1 MYIPKLFCGYNSRNE
16 REQGHVISSHL
27 ICNLSYFVYA
37 KQTMGLS
44 WRGMSRDHHYRCC
57 NTNDEGYR
65 DSIAVAPRLPA
76 VGTEGED
83 MNVIASDLFL
93 VMRHV
98 VVVVFAT
105 WGGGKQID
113 IFSAGHPVWRVCSVN
128 IKLRKKRGIPTH
140 VPMRWSIFMTLVFL
154 LYNQLAYTYLGTA
167 SHTTIY

>member
-1 MYIPKLFCGYNSRNE
+1 MYIQKLFCGYNSRNE

-37 KQTMGLS
+37 EQTMGLS

-76 VGTEGED
+76 FGTEGE
-83 MNVIASDLFL
+83 NTNIIASDLFL

-98 VVVVFAT
+98 VVVFAT
-105 WGGGKQID
+105 WGEGKQID
-113 IFSAGHPVWRVCSVN
+113 IFSAGHTVWRVCSVN
-128 IKLRKKRGIPTH
+128 IKLRKKR
-140 VPMRWSIFMTLVFL
+140 SIFMTLVFL
-154 LYNQLAYTYLGTA
+154 LYNQLAYISGHRITHY
-167 SHTTIY
+167 SRSN